1 MLAHALQIKGD
12 APPRLSL
19 ALSLAHYLHKSAS
32 LLSTNLSPNLTLTPI
47 LDVIL
52 RHLIQRRVR
61 DVIGGCHA
69 HLLLWLINQLIDH
82 TASPT
87 ELPPSEFK
95 MKNFVINFI
104 FYNFLIFFILGL
116 WLCPPVISPSSP
128 NDQFYYYIL
137 LNIFSILTESSD
149 SKAITPI
156 TDLSRSLLQKLFKVH
171 NYCCTCSSC
180 L

>member
-19 ALSLAHYLHKSAS
+19 ALSLAHYLRKSAS
-32 LLSTNLSPNLTLTPI
+32 LLSTNLSPNLTLTPT

-69 HLLLWLINQLIDH
+69 HLMLWLINQLIDH

-87 ELPPSEFK
+87 ELPPSEFI
-95 MKNFVINFI
+95 MKYFII
-104 FYNFLIFFILGL
+104 FYIL
-116 WLCPPVISPSSP
+116 
-128 NDQFYYYIL
+128 QYF
-137 LNIFSILTESSD
+137 
-149 SKAITPI
+149 
-156 TDLSRSLLQKLFKVH
+156 
-171 NYCCTCSSC
+171 
-180 L
+180 